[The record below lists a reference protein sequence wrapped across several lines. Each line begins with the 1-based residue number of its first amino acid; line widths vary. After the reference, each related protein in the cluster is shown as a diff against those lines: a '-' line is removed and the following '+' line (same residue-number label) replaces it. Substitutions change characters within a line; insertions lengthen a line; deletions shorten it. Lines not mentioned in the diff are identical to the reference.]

1 MTKTKARQ
9 RAKAKAAEKAAK
21 RLAGGEQA
29 AKGHPDHFDPGT
41 RTIRSPA
48 ANLGG
53 RGFGGVRR
61 GASRSR

>member
-1 MTKTKARQ
+1 MTKIKARQ

-21 RLAGGEQA
+21 RQAGGDQA

-48 ANLGG
+48 ANPGG
-53 RGFGGVRR
+53 HNFGGMRR
-61 GASRSR
+61 GAARSR